1 MKNLLLLGA
10 TTLAISTAQSQ
21 PAQDWGPMPWP
32 TIVNEPTMRDF
43 SQAAH
48 MLEQTASDKTYAD
61 TFATYRM
68 CTELQLRAL
77 VPHKIDDINAMIYT
91 AVRGCTRQM
100 DDYVLLFVRDDRYK
114 ANYYVAH
121 AVQRL
126 AQQEQIS
133 DLLPLANRV
142 RAGDNSTTTV
152 VKK

>member
-1 MKNLLLLGA
+1 
-10 TTLAISTAQSQ
+10 
-21 PAQDWGPMPWP
+21 MPWP
-32 TIVNEPTMRDF
+32 TIVNEPTTRDF
-43 SQAAH
+43 AQAAR
-48 MLEQTASDKTYAD
+48 MLEQTAGDKTYAD

-68 CTELQLRAL
+68 CTELQLRSL

-133 DLLPLANRV
+133 DLLPLAQRV
-142 RAGDNSTTTV
+142 RAGDNSITTV